1 VGCLGIL
8 VFLALIGALMVAA
21 WLCGLAEAKPPID
34 PTIGFRDPERDY
46 WELHRE
52 RRLDRSPAVE
62 GGERAKARSGTDG
75 SEETSR

>member
-1 VGCLGIL
+1 VSWLGIL
-8 VFLALIGALMVAA
+8 VFFAVVGALMVAA

-52 RRLDRSPAVE
+52 RHPDPSQAVE
-62 GGERAKARSGTDG
+62 GSDRGKTRSVTEDG
-75 SEETSR
+75 DGPSL